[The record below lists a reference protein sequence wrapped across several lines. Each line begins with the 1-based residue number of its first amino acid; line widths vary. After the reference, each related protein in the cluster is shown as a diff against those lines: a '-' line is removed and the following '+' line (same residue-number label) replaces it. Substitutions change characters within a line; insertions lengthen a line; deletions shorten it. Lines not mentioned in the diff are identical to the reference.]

1 MYRIFVRNF
10 TTSSYTIKHNVMKKH
25 IQEKYKTG
33 KQNNVFS
40 YGKWFQSSQKPLT
53 LIQIVIS

>member
-1 MYRIFVRNF
+1 
-10 TTSSYTIKHNVMKKH
+10 MKKH

-53 LIQIVIS
+53 RIQRIKKIQQYFNQY